1 MSFSIKKKTI
11 PLRFTG
17 YYRHAWIISAFFLK
31 IEYEKFK
38 QVAIKGCLLFL
49 CLERG
54 NNMENT
60 NIAKKLLAV
69 MADCAYVAK
78 NGINSF
84 HKYKYATAEDVL
96 QKVNESLVK
105 NKIVSIASPDLQQM
119 VDVTNLKGNTE
130 HLATVIVKIQLIDSE
145 SGESVIIVGIGSGQD
160 AGDKAVMKAQTAAI
174 KYAYMLSLC
183 IATGDDPEADAK
195 TDENNA
201 DITQKKVLKANAEST
216 KVNTKNK
223 VVLPKHVFT
232 CSACGKAIDN
242 DRVIEYSVA
251 NFGKPLCIACQKH
264 YKKAA

>member
-1 MSFSIKKKTI
+1 
-11 PLRFTG
+11 
-17 YYRHAWIISAFFLK
+17 
-31 IEYEKFK
+31 
-38 QVAIKGCLLFL
+38 
-49 CLERG
+49 
-54 NNMENT
+54 MENT

-105 NKIVSIASPDLQQM
+105 NKIVSIASPNLQQM

-183 IATGDDPEADAK
+183 VATGDDPEADAK

-201 DITQKKVLKANAEST
+201 DIMQNKVFKVNTESA

-223 VVLPKHVFT
+223 TVLPKHVFT
-232 CSACGKAIDN
+232 CSDCGKAIDN
-242 DRVIEYSVA
+242 DRIIEYSVA

>member
-1 MSFSIKKKTI
+1 
-11 PLRFTG
+11 
-17 YYRHAWIISAFFLK
+17 
-31 IEYEKFK
+31 
-38 QVAIKGCLLFL
+38 
-49 CLERG
+49 
-54 NNMENT
+54 MENT

-105 NKIVSIASPDLQQM
+105 NKIVSIASPNLQQM
-119 VDVTNLKGNTE
+119 
-130 HLATVIVKIQLIDSE
+130 ATVIVKIQLIDSE

-183 IATGDDPEADAK
+183 VATGDDPEADAK

-201 DITQKKVLKANAEST
+201 DIMQNKVFKVNTESA

-223 VVLPKHVFT
+223 TVLPKHVFT
-232 CSACGKAIDN
+232 CSDCGKAIDN

>member
-1 MSFSIKKKTI
+1 
-11 PLRFTG
+11 
-17 YYRHAWIISAFFLK
+17 
-31 IEYEKFK
+31 
-38 QVAIKGCLLFL
+38 
-49 CLERG
+49 
-54 NNMENT
+54 
-60 NIAKKLLAV
+60 
-69 MADCAYVAK
+69 
-78 NGINSF
+78 
-84 HKYKYATAEDVL
+84 
-96 QKVNESLVK
+96 
-105 NKIVSIASPDLQQM
+105 
-119 VDVTNLKGNTE
+119 
-130 HLATVIVKIQLIDSE
+130 
-145 SGESVIIVGIGSGQD
+145 
-160 AGDKAVMKAQTAAI
+160 MKAQTAAI